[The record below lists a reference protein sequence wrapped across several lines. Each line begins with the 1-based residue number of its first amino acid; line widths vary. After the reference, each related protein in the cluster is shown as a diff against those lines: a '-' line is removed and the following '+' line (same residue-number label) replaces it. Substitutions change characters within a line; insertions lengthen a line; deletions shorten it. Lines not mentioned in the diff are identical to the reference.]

1 MSRAFSDGEPEIV
14 SALPHPQS
22 LFFVAVEKHDGVPP
36 LVIVVVVAAGE
47 KADATAAT
55 MMRVPTTRTFLM
67 VFVVKALHYPLLP
80 FLCTPSAESADNTI
94 HLHTSHPPHT
104 LCAKRSHYGGIGMH
118 FHHTK
123 H

>member
-22 LFFVAVEKHDGVPP
+22 LFFVAVEKHDVVPP

-55 MMRVPTTRTFLM
+55 TTRVPTTRTFLM
-67 VFVVKALHYPLLP
+67 LFVVKALHYYL
-80 FLCTPSAESADNTI
+80 FLVYAESARFDYSNI
-94 HLHTSHPPHT
+94 CVQSS
-104 LCAKRSHYGGIGMH
+104 KRSQYGGIS
-118 FHHTK
+118 TI
-123 H
+123 